1 MDEIEIPVSVVGEEI
16 AKAQLESVTRSVRNL
31 RNEVGLLNMEM
42 ERLEVNFNRLGR
54 KFRDAK
60 KAVRGGKA

>member
-1 MDEIEIPVSVVGEEI
+1 MEGIDIPVSVVGEEI

-42 ERLEVNFNRLGR
+42 ERLEVNFNRVGR
-54 KFRDAK
+54 KFQGAK
-60 KAVRGGKA
+60 KAVRRGKA

>member
-1 MDEIEIPVSVVGEEI
+1 MEGIDIPVSVVGEEI

-31 RNEVGLLNMEM
+31 RNGVGLLNMEM

-60 KAVRGGKA
+60 KAVRRGKA